1 MATVT
6 RVSGVEAT
14 AGTLYAVN
22 CNLFL
27 LTVKKADGTA
37 IDLRTE
43 DESTNNGI
51 DVYID
56 GVVEMI
62 IKELN
67 PLAYQI
73 TNSSAG
79 TIHLVMDKNATKED
93 IQTRV
98 RRVGLNPN
106 DDYSTVLGVT
116 SVDVSGSIVADANSF
131 TVA

>member
-6 RVSGVEAT
+6 RVTGVQAQ
-14 AGTLYAVN
+14 AGNLYQDNAK
-22 CNLFL
+22 LFL
-27 LTVKKADGTA
+27 LTVKKADGSA

-43 DESTNNGI
+43 DESTAGVTN
-51 DVYID
+51 ID
-56 GVVEMI
+56 GAVEMLL
-62 IKELN
+62 KELN
-67 PLAYQI
+67 PLAYFI
-73 TNSSAG
+73 TNSGAG
-79 TIHLVMDKNATKED
+79 TIHLVMDKNSNKED

-116 SVDVSGSIVADANSF
+116 SIDVSGSTVVDAASF

>member
-22 CNLFL
+22 ANLFL
-27 LTVKKADGTA
+27 LTVKKADGNA

-62 IKELN
+62 LKEQL
-67 PLAYQI
+67 
-73 TNSSAG
+73 
-79 TIHLVMDKNATKED
+79 EE
-93 IQTRV
+93 
-98 RRVGLNPN
+98 
-106 DDYSTVLGVT
+106 
-116 SVDVSGSIVADANSF
+116 SV
-131 TVA
+131 

>member
-27 LTVKKADGTA
+27 LTVKQADGTA
-37 IDLRTE
+37 IDLRIG

-51 DVYID
+51 DVYND
-56 GVVEMI
+56 GVVEML

-79 TIHLVMDKNATKED
+79 TIHLVMDKNASAAD
-93 IQTRV
+93 IETRV

-106 DDYSTVLGVT
+106 DDYSTQLGAN
-116 SVDVSGSIVADANSF
+116 SIDVSGS
-131 TVA
+131 TVAVATSLTVA

>member
-22 CNLFL
+22 ATLFL
-27 LTVKKADGTA
+27 LTVKKADGSN

-43 DESTNNGI
+43 DESTNGGI

-62 IKELN
+62 LKELN

-79 TIHLVMDKNATKED
+79 TIHLVMDKNATAAD

-98 RRVGLNPN
+98 RSIGLNPN
-106 DDYSTVLGVT
+106 DDFSTVLGSN
-116 SVDVSGSIVADANSF
+116 SVDISGS
-131 TVA
+131 TVTAATSLTVS

>member
-27 LTVKKADGTA
+27 LTVKKADGSS

-62 IKELN
+62 LKELN
-67 PLAYQI
+67 PLAYQV

-79 TIHLVMDKNATKED
+79 TIHLVMDKNATAAD
-93 IQTRV
+93 MQTRV

-106 DDYSTVLGVT
+106 DDFSTVLG
-116 SVDVSGSIVADANSF
+116 SNSIDVSGS
-131 TVA
+131 TVALGTSLTVA

>member
-6 RVSGVEAT
+6 RVTGVQAQ
-14 AGTLYAVN
+14 AGNLYQDNAK
-22 CNLFL
+22 LFL
-27 LTVKKADGTA
+27 LTVKKADGSA

-43 DESTNNGI
+43 DESTAGVTN
-51 DVYID
+51 ID
-56 GVVEMI
+56 GAVEMLL
-62 IKELN
+62 KELN
-67 PLAYQI
+67 PLAYFI

-79 TIHLVMDKNATKED
+79 TIHLVMDKNSNKED

-116 SVDVSGSIVADANSF
+116 SIDVSGSTVVAAASF

>member
-62 IKELN
+62 LKELN
-67 PLAYQI
+67 PLAYQV

-79 TIHLVMDKNATKED
+79 TIHLVMDKNATAAD
-93 IQTRV
+93 MQTRV

-106 DDYSTVLGVT
+106 DDFSTVLGSN
-116 SVDVSGSIVADANSF
+116 SVDVSGS
-131 TVA
+131 TVAAATSLTVA

>member
-1 MATVT
+1 MATVS
-6 RVSGVEAT
+6 RVTGVQAQ
-14 AGTLYAVN
+14 AGNLYQVN
-22 CNLFL
+22 AKLFL
-27 LTVKKADGTA
+27 LTVKKADGSA

-43 DESTNNGI
+43 DESTAGVTN
-51 DVYID
+51 ID
-56 GVVEMI
+56 GAVEMLL
-62 IKELN
+62 KELN
-67 PLAYQI
+67 PLAYFI

-79 TIHLVMDKNATKED
+79 TIHLVMDKNSNKED

-116 SVDVSGSIVADANSF
+116 SIDVSGSTVVDAASF

>member
-22 CNLFL
+22 ANLFL
-27 LTVKKADGTA
+27 LTVKKADGNA
-37 IDLRTE
+37 VDLRTE
-43 DESTNNGI
+43 DESTNGGI

-62 IKELN
+62 LKELN

-79 TIHLVMDKNATKED
+79 TIHLVMDKNATAAD

-98 RRVGLNPN
+98 RRIGLKPN
-106 DDYSTVLGVT
+106 DDFSTVLGSN
-116 SVDVSGSIVADANSF
+116 SVDISGS
-131 TVA
+131 TVTAATSLTVS

>member
-27 LTVKKADGTA
+27 LTVKKADGNA
-37 IDLRTE
+37 IDLRSE
-43 DESTNNGI
+43 DESTNGGI

-56 GVVEMI
+56 GVVEMVL
-62 IKELN
+62 KELN
-67 PLAYQI
+67 PLAYQV

-79 TIHLVMDKNATKED
+79 TIHLVMDKNASAAD
-93 IQTRV
+93 MQTRV

-106 DDYSTVLGVT
+106 DDFSTVLGSN
-116 SVDVSGSIVADANSF
+116 SVDISGSTVTAATSL

>member
-27 LTVKKADGTA
+27 LTVKKADSNA

-43 DESTNNGI
+43 DESTNGGI

-62 IKELN
+62 LKELN

-79 TIHLVMDKNATKED
+79 TIHLVMDKNATAAD

-98 RRVGLNPN
+98 RRIGLNPN
-106 DDYSTVLGVT
+106 DDFSTVLGSN
-116 SVDVSGSIVADANSF
+116 SVDISGS
-131 TVA
+131 TVTAATSLTVS